1 MRGWVLLASV
11 GHADGR
17 AIGRDDR
24 GYLLWAAGQVV
35 DRFIGHQTGFPVAP
49 TPKDGVGP
57 RTP

>member
-1 MRGWVLLASV
+1 MLLASV